1 MPPALRR
8 PVHDEN
14 NRLSLDPC
22 GLLCLSLSYGLH
34 LFALVASGLVLIP
47 RHALAQS
54 LYGALYVPL
63 SVLALWSLTM
73 AATTDPGSVPMGARP
88 LPSNLAAGEGEG
100 VAVERDVARGGL
112 RRRRGV
118 RRCGKCDDNY
128 KPGRAHHDS
137 VTGRCIVKM
146 DHFCPWVG
154 NAVGIMN
161 HKVSSSTVDRRA
173 LLAPSFVGHRYHHY
187 LHVFALFECSLISP
201 SFFVSFILACSSSS
215 CSSCT
220 LS

>member
-1 MPPALRR
+1 
-8 PVHDEN
+8 
-14 NRLSLDPC
+14 
-22 GLLCLSLSYGLH
+22 
-34 LFALVASGLVLIP
+34 VLTS
-47 RHALAQS
+47 HHVLAQC
-54 LYGALYVPL
+54 LYGILYVPP

-88 LPSNLAAGEGEG
+88 LPSNLASGEDGAD
-100 VAVERDVARGGL
+100 VVTERDGAGGGGL

-137 VTGRCIVKM
+137 VTGRCVVKM

-161 HKVSSSTVDRRA
+161 HKVRVVVSSLDPSGA
-173 LLAPSFVGHRYHHY
+173 SSFVLLPYRLLLLYIIIIYHVHDV
-187 LHVFALFECSLISP
+187 L
-201 SFFVSFILACSSSS
+201 
-215 CSSCT
+215 
-220 LS
+220 